1 MSVEKHE
8 MFEGTRQLHRAISL
22 ASFIS
27 GIFTFSLIAGCGDTS
42 TSNEEVRNTSLNTYV
57 DPRSSLEWIAFWDEN
72 YIGYLSHDDI
82 NSYCDTLTANDKS
95 DWRMPSADETLD
107 YLMHNT
113 EIRENNFEGT
123 QVVSTHSTSFK
134 NPLLPPEDTDSYYSD
149 YTGPPLNIVFQI
161 VPHIS
166 YYDDDYDSKHFGSV
180 SIYTDNPDDPHDIP
194 DPDNIYYSNETL
206 ALKAITQNGIY
217 ETWEDRFYEFTCV
230 RGTHRDEKI
239 PLGTWVNVEN
249 EAEIKSTGQYAY
261 SVTLVDDRHIR
272 LSTIMYQGSYT
283 TTDGRYVPAGLII
296 DENAHYISSGIP
308 DVRVKGQIRSFA
320 EASSVHSIASI
331 DIILGCLTNKEPQ
344 YCQELVIKPA
354 TPDNP
359 HNTYEEATE
368 DGESNI
374 LYVTQDAEGNYI
386 LDSDNPITIASGK
399 ITIALTDS
407 AGNTAIFTIEVAGE
421 DTDVGVLNIPDIQTL
436 YNFKTTIDHGTD
448 YIYHGYNV
456 GETQVAY
463 SKQLSICNVGT
474 ASISGTTFNIEVD
487 PDNVS
492 VVRSFSH
499 TYDGSSLGF
508 SAGSCENY
516 TVNFEFFRP
525 VEDTEVKFNI
535 TITDHFNGLTWHDY
549 TTFRLSQHEPVNVY
563 FASNS
568 QPLEGFLVAPGN
580 QLVRVEFSEYEYQ
593 QNFVRVPT
601 YKDSEYHVVL
611 YASSVEG
618 EDTYMI
624 TTTDPPVRSKMD
636 GFSDVYAY
644 EPNDTSLNATV
655 IPLQLG
661 EVISY
666 LHSGDMDFFTLKE
679 SP

>member
-134 NPLLPPEDTDSYYSD
+134 NPLLPPDNKDTYYSE
-149 YTGPPLNIVFQI
+149 YAGPPVNIVFRI
-161 VPHIS
+161 VPYIS
-166 YYDDDYDSKHFGSV
+166 YYDSDDLKRFGSV
-180 SIYTDNPDDPHDIP
+180 SIFFENRDDSDDISGS
-194 DPDNIYYSNETL
+194 DSTYFFNEAS
-206 ALKAITQNGIY
+206 ALKAIAQNSIN
-217 ETWEDRFYEFTCV
+217 ETWEDHFYEFSCV
-230 RGTHRDEKI
+230 RGTHRDGQL

-249 EAEIKSTGQYAY
+249 QAEIKSTGQFAY
-261 SVTLVDDRHIR
+261 NVSPVDGRHIR
-272 LSTIMYQGSYT
+272 LSTVMYRESYT
-283 TTDGRYVPAGLII
+283 TTDGRYIPAGFII
-296 DENAHYISSGIP
+296 DESAHYISSGIP
-308 DVRVKGQIRSFA
+308 DVKIKGQIKSFA
-320 EASSVHSIASI
+320 EAASVQGIAGI

-344 YCQELVIKPA
+344 YCQELIIKPA

-386 LDSDNPITIASGK
+386 LDNDNPITIASGK
-399 ITIALTDS
+399 ITISLSDS
-407 AGNTAIFTIEVAGE
+407 AGNTAIFTVEIAGE
-421 DTDVGVLNIPDIQTL
+421 DTDVGVLNIPDLQTL
-436 YNFKTTIDHGTD
+436 YNFKTSIDHGTD
-448 YIYHGYNV
+448 YIYHGYNE
-456 GETQVAY
+456 GETQVTY
-463 SKQLSICNVGT
+463 SKPLSICNIGT
-474 ASISGTTFNIEVD
+474 ASISGTTFTIEVA
-487 PDNVS
+487 PENAS

-563 FASNS
+563 FASNT

-580 QLVRVEFSEYEYQ
+580 QLVRIQFSEYEYQ
-593 QNFVRVPT
+593 QNFVRVPI

-644 EPNDTSLNATV
+644 EPNDTSFTATV